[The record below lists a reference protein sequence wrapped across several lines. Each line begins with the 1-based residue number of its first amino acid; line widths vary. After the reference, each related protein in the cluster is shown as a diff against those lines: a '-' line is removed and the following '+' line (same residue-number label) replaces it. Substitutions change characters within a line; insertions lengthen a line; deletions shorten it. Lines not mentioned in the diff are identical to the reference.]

1 MPMFYF
7 DPTIMILI
15 PAVILS
21 IWAQCKVQS
30 GFRRYANVYSRSG
43 MTGAQVA
50 RKLLDANGI
59 HDVGIER
66 VAGNLTDHYHPTKK
80 MLYLS
85 ESVYGESSVAA
96 ISVAAHEVGHAIQ
109 HSVGY
114 KPLNIRSMLVPV
126 ANLGSNASWILLILG
141 LILSIEP
148 LVQLGIVLFTC
159 VVLFQVVTLPV
170 EFNASSRALQQ
181 VSYYGILG
189 GDELAGGKKVLSAAA
204 WTYVAAV
211 IMSILQLLRLLL
223 IFAGD
228 RD

>member
-7 DPTIMILI
+7 DPTIIILI
-15 PAVILS
+15 PAIILS
-21 IWAQCKVQS
+21 LWAQMKVQS
-30 GFRRYANVYSRSG
+30 NFNRYAKVYSRSG

-66 VAGNLTDHYHPTKK
+66 VAGSMTDHYHPTKK

-85 ESVYGESSVAA
+85 ETVYGQSTIAA

-114 KPLNIRSMLVPV
+114 KPLSIRSTLVPL
-126 ANLGSNASWILLILG
+126 ATLGSNASWIILIIG
-141 LILSIEP
+141 LIFAMQP
-148 LVQLGIVLFTC
+148 LVELGILLFSC
-159 VVLFQVVTLPV
+159 VVLFQLVTLPV

-181 VSYYGILG
+181 VAYYGILSN
-189 GDELAGGKKVLSAAA
+189 DELYGGKKVLSAAA
-204 WTYVAAV
+204 WTYVAAAV
-211 IMSILQLLRLLL
+211 MSILQLLRLLL
-223 IFAGD
+223 IFAGN
-228 RD
+228 RE

>member
-7 DPTIMILI
+7 DPTVILLI
-15 PAVILS
+15 PAIILS

-59 HDVGIER
+59 HDVGIQR
-66 VAGNLTDHYHPTKK
+66 VAGNLTDHYHSTKK

-85 ESVYGESSVAA
+85 DSVYGESSVAA

-114 KPLNIRSMLVPV
+114 KPLSIRSMLVPA
-126 ANLGSNASWILLILG
+126 ANIGSNASWILLILG
-141 LILSIEP
+141 LIFSIDP

-181 VSYYGILG
+181 VAYYGILSS
-189 GDELAGGKKVLSAAA
+189 DELAGGKKVLSAAA
-204 WTYVAAV
+204 WTYVAAAV
-211 IMSILQLLRLLL
+211 MSILQLLRLLL
-223 IFAGD
+223 IFAGN
-228 RD
+228 RE

>member
-7 DPTIMILI
+7 DPTIIILI

-181 VSYYGILG
+181 VSYYGILS
-189 GDELAGGKKVLSAAA
+189 GDELTGGKKVLSAAA
-204 WTYVAAV
+204 WTYVAAA